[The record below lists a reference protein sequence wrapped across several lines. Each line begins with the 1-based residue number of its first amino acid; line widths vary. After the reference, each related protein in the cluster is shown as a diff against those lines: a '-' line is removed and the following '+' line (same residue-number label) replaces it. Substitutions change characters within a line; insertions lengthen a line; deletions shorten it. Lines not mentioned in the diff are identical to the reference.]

1 MNYLAYPKK
10 KDTPSR
16 KSRKGSRQKVYWT
29 NHTLGRVAR
38 KARRDA
44 RRAELEAQS
53 EE

>member
-1 MNYLAYPKK
+1 MNYMPYPKE

-16 KSRKGSRQKVYWT
+16 KSRKGSRQKVYWH
-29 NHTLGRVAR
+29 NYTLNRLAK

-44 RRAELEAQS
+44 RRAAES